1 MSRERFLL
9 ESSLMYM
16 PATHPDWH
24 KPIKFDPAILNED
37 GSFNSDAFWAKLQ
50 GRADDSN
57 PQD

>member
-1 MSRERFLL
+1 
-9 ESSLMYM
+9 MYM